1 MTSVASFLC
10 SGPVCGTRM
19 LNSVCSVARW
29 IGKACWNRDG
39 SRPFWVSLP
48 TVSASSPRLASTV
61 SNPPFVAT
69 GIAAHPSGTY
79 PAQSCLTGNLGKTGL
94 CRHPSR
100 SAEGTRYGTIL
111 CLPRTAAVWGYRPLC
126 RTGTVRSCLSGAQKY
141 GKPTG
146 EENESSKHRHFHRNG
161 VIIEIHRLA
170 GTFSDPLTNKRFQR
184 LTRTYL
190 HEDGYCFEKL
200 KGTDVSLPP
209 VNFDALFLFFT
220 WLVISSTVVSVC
232 DKCATGLFSCLP
244 VRQTSTRNVCHGKSV
259 FCIWKILAIIRR
271 YRCRLSG
278 IIRKLVS

>member
-1 MTSVASFLC
+1 
-10 SGPVCGTRM
+10 M

-190 HEDGYCFEKL
+190 HEDGYCL
-200 KGTDVSLPP
+200 
-209 VNFDALFLFFT
+209 
-220 WLVISSTVVSVC
+220 
-232 DKCATGLFSCLP
+232 
-244 VRQTSTRNVCHGKSV
+244 RN
-259 FCIWKILAIIRR
+259 
-271 YRCRLSG
+271 
-278 IIRKLVS
+278 